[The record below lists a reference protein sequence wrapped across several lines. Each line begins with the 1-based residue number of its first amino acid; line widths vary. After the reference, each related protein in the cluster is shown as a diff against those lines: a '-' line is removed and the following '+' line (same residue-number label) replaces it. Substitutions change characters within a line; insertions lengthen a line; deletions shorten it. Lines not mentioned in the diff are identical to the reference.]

1 MLMLNELIA
10 MALISSL
17 VVVPLF
23 WRHRQDKRTEAALK
37 LQARLQSRANQRLGG
52 ETFLVVTV
60 EPAIAAGRGRV
71 VLSAPARWSWL
82 VDEVWAEMRD
92 AVPAGY
98 ELVVPTERLAAPRP
112 MRVVTRERV
121 A

>member
-1 MLMLNELIA
+1 MLNDLIVLI
-10 MALISSL
+10 LISSL
-17 VVVPLF
+17 VVVPLL
-23 WRHRQDKRTEAALK
+23 WRDRQDRRTEAALK

-92 AVPAGY
+92 AIPAGY
-98 ELVVPTERLAAPRP
+98 DLVVPTERLATARP
-112 MRVVTRERV
+112 VRAVTRERV